1 MKLFRV
7 TVENYAQA
15 VLLAIDKAGAMDK
28 IIKHLNEY
36 NLDVDDV
43 DIKIEEFDVAKV
55 IWDFE

>member
-7 TVENYAQA
+7 TIENYAQA

-28 IIKHLNEY
+28 ISKELNEF

-43 DIKIEEFDVAKV
+43 DIKIEEFDVSTV
-55 IWDFE
+55 IWDYK

>member
-7 TVENYAQA
+7 TIENYAQA

-28 IIKHLNEY
+28 IIQQLNEY
-36 NLDVDDV
+36 NLDVDDLY
-43 DIKIEEFDVAKV
+43 IKIEAFDVSKV